1 MIKLAEAV
9 ELAVNGANAPDTNV
23 DGHTFSIRSVRNK
36 NLLDGDETSYFR
48 HVHSGKDD
56 RVFYSVQLQSDKK
69 YAAKITRIQFRGPF
83 VKNGFRPLGDTG
95 IDVTDAV
102 KLAAAAVASAGAG
115 WVHPQSSLE
124 PKAFAA
130 FLTKLRSQHAQLQQA
145 AAAAL
150 GQGIPEAA
158 RRLADLTEKI
168 AGKKIT

>member
-9 ELAVNGANAPDTNV
+9 ELAVNGANAPDTNI

-56 RVFYSVQLQSDKK
+56 RVFYSVQLQSDEK

-102 KLAAAAVASAGAG
+102 KLATAAVASAGAG
-115 WVHPQSSLE
+115 WVVAIPAL
-124 PKAFAA
+124 AA
-130 FLTKLRSQHAQLQQA
+130 VIKDMDVQGFLDGDWVPA
-145 AAAAL
+145 AAKVVDH
-150 GQGIPEAA
+150 I
-158 RRLADLTEKI
+158 
-168 AGKKIT
+168 GKAMAERS